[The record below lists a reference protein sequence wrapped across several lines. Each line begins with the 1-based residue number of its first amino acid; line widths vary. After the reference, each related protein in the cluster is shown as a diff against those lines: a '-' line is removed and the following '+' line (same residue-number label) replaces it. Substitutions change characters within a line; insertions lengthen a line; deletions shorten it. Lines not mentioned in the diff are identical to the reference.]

1 MNGPR
6 VLGGHSPV
14 QRARGWALDAHRW
27 KPAKLVEEDG
37 YPHRRF
43 PLEHATFLLRCHLMR
58 RGTASPG
65 ECYALVPNLRL

>member
-1 MNGPR
+1 MAPGFSVAILPCSGDADER
-6 VLGGHSPV
+6 
-14 QRARGWALDAHRW
+14 LDAYRW
-27 KPAKLVEEDG
+27 GPAKLVEEDG